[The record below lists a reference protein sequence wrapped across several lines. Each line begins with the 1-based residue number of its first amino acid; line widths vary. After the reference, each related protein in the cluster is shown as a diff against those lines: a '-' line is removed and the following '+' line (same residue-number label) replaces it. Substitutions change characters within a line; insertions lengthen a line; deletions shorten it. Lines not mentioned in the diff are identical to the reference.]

1 MLSSKKL
8 KLSIALPNKLKE
20 EFKVRVIQDGYGMRG
35 KSKWVNEAVEEF
47 LKIENF
53 QNFVFLA
60 EEQENLNDKEIIFA
74 NESLEAQINK
84 GVIEVRKSYPLM
96 EGVKS
101 KILRAAIIQRLL
113 RR

>member
-1 MLSSKKL
+1 MLNSKKL

-20 EFKVRVIQDGYGMRG
+20 EFKIRVIQDGYGMRG
-35 KSKWVNEAVEEF
+35 KSKWVNEAIEEF

-53 QNFVFLA
+53 ENFVFLA

-74 NESLEAQINK
+74 NESLEEQINK
-84 GVIEVRKSYPLM
+84 GVIEVRKIYPLM

>member
-20 EFKVRVIQDGYGMRG
+20 EFKIRVIQDGYGMRG

-53 QNFVFLA
+53 ENFVCLA

-74 NESLEAQINK
+74 DESLEEQINK
-84 GVIEVRKSYPLM
+84 GVIEVRKNHPLM